1 MHMYEICFMK
11 YQHVSI
17 AFVVIIRVALQE
29 Y

>member
-1 MHMYEICFMK
+1 MK